1 MIASSHKQPRNQ
13 ASSLHRDWLEPPLNP
28 TLIKQ
33 QAHAIASSRS
43 LTGDN
48 RTAWLLKAITCIDLT
63 TLAGD
68 DTPAWVRQLC
78 YQATHPLPSALA
90 DTLGVQNWGLH
101 TAAVCV
107 YHHFIPTAVDALQGH
122 GQGAIPVAA
131 VSTGFPA
138 ALSPLET
145 KIAEVKASVAAG
157 ASEIDVVITRAH
169 VLLQNW
175 QALFEE
181 ILAFREAC
189 GEARLKVILGTGE
202 LGSLQAV
209 YQASMVAM
217 LAGADFIKTSTGKE
231 VVNATLPVSLVM
243 LRAIADY
250 QRETGYA
257 VGFKP
262 AGGIRSAED
271 ALHWLILVKEVLG
284 NDWLTPAR
292 FRFGASSL
300 LGNLVK
306 ALQNDSSPVD
316 MSAY

>member
-1 MIASSHKQPRNQ
+1 MIALSSPHTPARNQ
-13 ASSLHRDWLEPPLNP
+13 ASALHRDWLEQPLNP
-28 TLIKQ
+28 SLIKQ
-33 QAHAIASSRS
+33 QAHAIASSRN
-43 LTGDN
+43 LQGDN

-78 YQATHPLPSALA
+78 YQAMHPLPSDLA
-90 DTLGVQNWGLH
+90 DTLGVHDWNLH

-107 YHHFIPTAVDALQGH
+107 YHHFVATAVDALQGTL
-122 GQGAIPVAA
+122 PVAA

-157 ASEIDVVITRAH
+157 AAEIDVVITRAH
-169 VLLQNW
+169 VLLHNW

-189 GEARLKVILGTGE
+189 GQAHLKVILGTGE

-231 VVNATLPVSLVM
+231 AVNATLPVSLVM

-271 ALHWLILVKEVLG
+271 ALQWLILVKEVLG

-306 ALQNDSSPVD
+306 ALQHDTSPVD